1 MSTLV
6 VSRDLMKQIA
16 NKIRILKQLKHA
28 RHYRYWQQI
37 CEKSLER
44 FWIKKSSWSSWFVR
58 TEW

>member
-28 RHYRYWQQI
+28 RHYRY
-37 CEKSLER
+37 
-44 FWIKKSSWSSWFVR
+44 
-58 TEW
+58 